1 MCKFFSFLFFSPF
14 LLVVSTS
21 AFSSFLQYNKWWF
34 YVLFHKGGS
43 DDDESEGDDG
53 EAAEADEDE
62 SDLDLS
68 WKLLDIARAIVEK
81 SPEDTMEKVNIWAA
95 LGEVS
100 MERGLSFLCSASQA
114 IIITCILS
122 LFTLMWPPEDI
133 EASLNDYKK
142 ALSILERLVEPDHRR
157 IVELYPYHVTYQTCV
172 VTFRLF

>member
-1 MCKFFSFLFFSPF
+1 MASII
-14 LLVVSTS
+14 
-21 AFSSFLQYNKWWF
+21 AFSSFLQYHKWWF

-43 DDDESEGDDG
+43 GDDESEGDDG

-100 MERGLSFLCSASQA
+100 MERGLFFLCNASQT

-122 LFTLMWPPEDI
+122 LFTLM
-133 EASLNDYKK
+133 
-142 ALSILERLVEPDHRR
+142 
-157 IVELYPYHVTYQTCV
+157 
-172 VTFRLF
+172 